1 MTRTLRDELDLMQAS
16 LNNVRAKVD
25 SLTDIEASD
34 YATKMRLRCAAVDL
48 RTNITAAT
56 DALMRVCVQVGGMGE

>member
-1 MTRTLRDELDLMQAS
+1 MKRTLRDELDLMQAS

-25 SLTDIEASD
+25 AIESIEASD

-48 RTNITAAT
+48 RTNIGAAT
-56 DALMRVCVQVGGMGE
+56 DALMRICVRVGEVGG